1 MAPRSRLQPVLPLV
15 LLTAVG
21 LLSCSST
28 PSPGPGDATTN
39 AGPQNVAPARSDAM
53 DSTDYA
59 EVLRRFV
66 NDSGGVDYAGL
77 QADRDALD
85 RYVAALGT
93 VPPSRFDAWP
103 EPEQIAFLINAYN
116 AFTLVS
122 IVDRYPVKSIRDIPG
137 VWRLRRFDMAGRR
150 LTLDAIEHQILRRD
164 YNEPRIHM
172 AVNCASIGCPVLRQE
187 PFTGKRLDEQL
198 EDQVQRMVRDPN
210 QFRIDRPGGS
220 VHISSVFDWFG
231 KDFIPSFAPE
241 RPPGNLSDKQAASVT
256 FLARYLPED
265 DRRHLESGDY
275 TLRYLDWDWGL
286 NTAAALPAGSP

>member
-21 LLSCSST
+21 LLSCSSA
-28 PSPGPGDATTN
+28 PSPGPGDAATTGSPPS
-39 AGPQNVAPARSDAM
+39 AASPRADAM
-53 DSTDYA
+53 DHSDYA

-66 NDSGGVDYAGL
+66 NDRGGVDYAGL
-77 QADRDALD
+77 QADRDGLD
-85 RYVAALGT
+85 RYVAALGA
-93 VPPSRFDAWP
+93 VPRSRFDAWP

-137 VWRLRRFDMAGRR
+137 VWRLRRFDLAGRR

-187 PFTGKRLDEQL
+187 PFTGERLDEQL
-198 EDQVQRMVRDPN
+198 EDQVRRMVRDPN

-231 KDFIPSFAPE
+231 EDFIPSFAPE
-241 RPPGNLSDKQAASVT
+241 RPPGKLSDKQAAAVA
-256 FLARYLPED
+256 FLAQYLPDE
-265 DRRHLESGDY
+265 DRRHLKSGDY